1 MSFLMD
7 WQVIYRDLTKRNW
20 VILFLLSAT
29 SFFFLGD
36 RLTLGIIMGGFV
48 SIVNFN
54 LLQNTIRKAFPCSD
68 GVNKRKPVLIAKYYL
83 RLLGLGVAIYLLLKT
98 GRIDAVGL
106 AVGLSTVVMSIV
118 SFGITSA
125 LRISTGEA
133 G

>member
-1 MSFLMD
+1 MD
-7 WQVIYRDLTKRNW
+7 WQVIYKDLTKRNW
-20 VILFLLSAT
+20 VILLLLSAT

-36 RLTLGIIMGGFV
+36 RLTLGIIMGGLA

-68 GVNKRKPVLIAKYYL
+68 GVKKRKPVIIAKYYF
-83 RLLGLGVAIYLLLKT
+83 RLLGLGIAIYLLLKT

-106 AVGLSTVVMSIV
+106 AIGLSTVVMSIV

-125 LRISTGEA
+125 LKTTTGEA